1 MNYTNE
7 PFLHQAGFCGIPSS
21 LVQRYAEELKKDVFE
36 VAAVMDECRVKY
48 LQANSKPAVS
58 YASVSFPKYEK
69 EKL

>member
-1 MNYTNE
+1 MQKYFWISYINE
-7 PFLHQAGFCGIPSS
+7 SFLRQAGFCGIPSS

-58 YASVSFPKYEK
+58 HVLINFPK
-69 EKL
+69 